1 MQSKLAESLMVSDK
15 AVSKWERGLGCQDV
29 DILPEIAAVFQIS
42 LDSLLNGD
50 LAENKQQNVGL

>member
-1 MQSKLAESLMVSDK
+1 MQSKPAESLMVSDK
-15 AVSKWERGLGCQDV
+15 AVSKWERGLVCPDV
-29 DILPEIAAVFQIS
+29 DILPKIAAVFQIS

>member
-15 AVSKWERGLGCQDV
+15 AVSRWERGLGCPDV
-29 DILPEIAAVFQIS
+29 GILPKIAAVFQIS
-42 LDSLLNGD
+42 LDGLLNGD

>member
-1 MQSKLAESLMVSDK
+1 MVSDK

-29 DILPEIAAVFQIS
+29 DILPKIAAVFQIS

>member
-1 MQSKLAESLMVSDK
+1 MVSDK
-15 AVSKWERGLGCQDV
+15 AVSKWERGLVCPDV
-29 DILPEIAAVFQIS
+29 DILPKIAAVFQIS